1 MKNKSK
7 WLLTLIVISVTSI
20 ILYSNRKVGLD
31 YKTIIENRMIVWQQF
46 DNTFRISGIGNNYHV
61 YEDININ
68 NFKDLMAVSELGVH
82 IKVMKTWQDS
92 DAVFIEGEILQII
105 SGKAEV
111 NDNVICFVYPNII
124 STNDYSEQ
132 EGIYNKNKLPVIK
145 LEFPFLGFAEGQE
158 YTVFLNRINNLNNV
172 YRVSTTMYSVIP
184 YKEEIIIKLYDPL
197 DRISCDIKEY
207 DYLYNRNNNID
218 DSVLEVL
225 DETEKQLYLK
235 GNELSKNSL
244 ERYMDICFEINKI
257 LQLNT
262 SIDLLE

>member
-7 WLLTLIVISVTSI
+7 WLLTLFVISVTSI
-20 ILYSNRKVGLD
+20 ILYSSRKVGLD

-124 STNDYSEQ
+124 STNDS
-132 EGIYNKNKLPVIK
+132 
-145 LEFPFLGFAEGQE
+145 
-158 YTVFLNRINNLNNV
+158 RI
-172 YRVSTTMYSVIP
+172 RCFCCWIST
-184 YKEEIIIKLYDPL
+184 
-197 DRISCDIKEY
+197 
-207 DYLYNRNNNID
+207 
-218 DSVLEVL
+218 
-225 DETEKQLYLK
+225 
-235 GNELSKNSL
+235 
-244 ERYMDICFEINKI
+244 
-257 LQLNT
+257 
-262 SIDLLE
+262 